1 MWSIFILNAEYNLYF
16 YPTGWGYLLT
26 SWDPVRTAFRMLM
39 DWGTGAASG
48 CGEEGAD
55 RLVICEQV
63 DVWSSDKLYIDRLC
77 KCYICLCHR

>member
-1 MWSIFILNAEYNLYF
+1 M
-16 YPTGWGYLLT
+16 GCLLT

-63 DVWSSDKLYIDRLC
+63 DVWSSDRLYMDLGLSILSKGPIEGGLDMRLN
-77 KCYICLCHR
+77 